1 MHQSQ
6 LQNNPITPLQ
16 EGSSYSQT
24 HSDAPTEALPPV
36 PLHQCL
42 LSPCCLLLVLAIFV
56 CFVALIVEL
65 VESIVSLCLDLC
77 FFWVEPDSTED
88 EYDEYDESNDDSYS
102 EFCELSDCPDF
113 FGYSE
118 SEYDDSYSD
127 SEADYSEDEYS
138 ISSDSE
144 NNHSEY
150 SATEMESYNDF
161 IEDKMSIDTSNSNV
175 SVSENVAEDTPIT
188 CSYCCEPLKED
199 EEPIQPCDCKL
210 YSCHECIRTF
220 FRLAIHD
227 EMTMPP
233 RCCRPIPLAIGRMV
247 LSPQEIDLYK
257 EKHDEWSTADR
268 CYCPLPTCSA
278 FLPPRLFPELS
289 ASQRPHADVLEEE
302 DLNMEPDPWNTGPPP
317 RPIINCPKCTVAIC
331 VKCVQL
337 VHAKRDCARDD
348 GVTPELANELERI
361 GSKRCPKCRAA
372 VRKTY
377 GCRHMRCRCGAQWC
391 WYCYRSV
398 LECENNVCTGE
409 ESEGSSGEGYLSDEE
424 VGDAGDGGL
433 GNIIEHDDEESPMSD
448 EGYDYSPDEAE
459 WTDGRIWND
468 TEYLSDED
476 DYDKDDDVPM
486 QRDIDDF
493 NAEWKT
499 DGVAGTKAESES
511 ESKSEPKAE
520 YESELEESES
530 EAEVDGPPN
539 QEPEMGS
546 VVPFDCTHKWRP
558 LEDSEVDTSLEY
570 ECEHCWCHIY
580 PSLTPISELQSS
592 IDADDEIQPSMM
604 VFDLLNDNIMLQC
617 STCCM
622 ILCNSCCRRK
632 F

>member
-6 LQNNPITPLQ
+6 LQNSPITPVQ
-16 EGSSYSQT
+16 EGFSCSQT

-36 PLHQCL
+36 PFHQCL
-42 LSPCCLLLVLAIFV
+42 LSPCCLLLILAIFV
-56 CFVALIVEL
+56 CFVTLIVYL
-65 VESIVSLCLDLC
+65 VECIVSLCLYLC
-77 FFWVEPDSTED
+77 FFWVEPESTGD
-88 EYDEYDESNDDSYS
+88 ECDEYDESNDDSYS
-102 EFCELSDCPDF
+102 ELSELCDCPDC
-113 FGYSE
+113 FGYSDE
-118 SEYDDSYSD
+118 EYDDSYSD
-127 SEADYSEDEYS
+127 SEAGYSEDECS
-138 ISSDSE
+138 IDSGSE
-144 NNHSEY
+144 NDHSE
-150 SATEMESYNDF
+150 TEMESYEDF
-161 IEDKMSIDTSNSNV
+161 IEDKMSIDTSNSNA
-175 SVSENVAEDTPIT
+175 SVSENVSEDTPIT

-199 EEPIQPCDCKL
+199 EEPIQPCDCKMNG
-210 YSCHECIRTF
+210 CHECIRTF

-227 EMTMPP
+227 EMSMPP

-289 ASQRPHADVLEEE
+289 ASQRPHTDVLEEE

-331 VKCVQL
+331 VKCVQI
-337 VHAKRDCARDD
+337 VHAKRDCSRDD
-348 GVTPELANELERI
+348 GMTPELTNELERI
-361 GSKRCPKCRAA
+361 GYKRCPKCRAA

-391 WYCYRSV
+391 WYCYLSV
-398 LECENNVCTGE
+398 LDCENNGCMGE
-409 ESEGSSGEGYLSDEE
+409 ESEGSDGEGYLSDEE

-433 GNIIEHDDEESPMSD
+433 EDIMEHDDEELSASD
-448 EGYDYSPDEAE
+448 EGYDDHLGSTE
-459 WTDGRIWND
+459 WTGGRTWNS

-476 DYDKDDDVPM
+476 DYDEDDDVPM
-486 QRDIDDF
+486 ARDIDDF

-499 DGVAGTKAESES
+499 DGAAET
-511 ESKSEPKAE
+511 EPEPEPEAE
-520 YESELEESES
+520 FESELEEAAS
-530 EAEVDGPPN
+530 EAEVEDDPPN

-558 LEDSEVDTSLEY
+558 LEDFEVDTSLEY
-570 ECEHCWCHIY
+570 ECEHCWRHIY
-580 PSLTPISELQSS
+580 PSMTPISELQSS
-592 IDADDEIQPSMM
+592 IDADDEIQPSMT

-622 ILCNSCCRRK
+622 ILCNSCCRLK